1 MGIVIIYTKFKI
13 HQTRINKNYVHY
25 LLNNILEYLTY
36 LIIYLKL
43 YDLLINNFYKHRMIF
58 LKYLII
64 Y

>member
-1 MGIVIIYTKFKI
+1 MGIVIIYTKLKI

-43 YDLLINNFYKHRMIF
+43 YDLLINNF
-58 LKYLII
+58 L
-64 Y
+64 

>member
-13 HQTRINKNYVHY
+13 HQTRINKNYVYY